1 VGSSQ
6 ARKHKKI
13 QQSGWM
19 VVERGTQ
26 DRVSAID
33 DWVELKAGIR
43 QARVWGGAQ
52 MPCMHAPGAQMPCM
66 HAPGSKRHTARYVR
80 VYMKHLRM
88 RYPRLPGSR
97 GRLQVKLGKAKMT
110 RAAASANTDR
120 CRSNG

>member
-43 QARVWGGAQ
+43 QARVWG
-52 MPCMHAPGAQMPCM
+52 GAQMPCM

-120 CRSNG
+120 RRSNG